1 VKLDGHEIA
10 DAGSLLRVTDRTL
23 GVVIARAVGM
33 EPALTVVSQSVVEP
47 PHPAWAVPPLGATSR
62 LLVRRTSYGV
72 GRLALSRNL
81 ACVDLDRVPAD
92 IAADLE
98 SERLNLGELFVS
110 DAIEKSA
117 FRFEVPG
124 DVDRSL
130 HEGYPD
136 GPVPFDPCVSRRYDA
151 ALAGSVAF
159 VVVESLPVTTWAS
172 LLGSREERDRVLGL
186 ASPGAA

>member
-62 LLVRRTSYGV
+62 L
-72 GRLALSRNL
+72 LALSRNL

-151 ALAGSVAF
+151 VLAGSVAF

-172 LLGSREERDRVLGL
+172 LLGSREARDRVLGL

>member
-1 VKLDGHEIA
+1 VKIDGAEID

-23 GVVIARAVGM
+23 GVVIARAIGR
-33 EPALTVVSQSVVEP
+33 EPTLTVVSQSIVDP
-47 PHPAWAVPPLGATSR
+47 PHPAWAVPPLGAASR

-81 ACVDLDRVPAD
+81 ACVDLDRVPTD

-117 FRFEVPG
+117 FRFEVP
-124 DVDRSL
+124 DVVDRSL
-130 HEGYPD
+130 HEGYPE
-136 GPVPFDPCVSRRYDA
+136 GLVPFDPCVSRRYDA
-151 ALAGSVAF
+151 ALGGSVAF
-159 VVVESLPVTTWAS
+159 VVVESLPVSIWSDLLAS
-172 LLGSREERDRVLGL
+172 QEERDRLLRL

>member
-1 VKLDGHEIA
+1 MNLDGHEIA
-10 DAGSLLRVTDRTL
+10 DARSLLRLTDRTL
-23 GVVIARAVGM
+23 GVVIARAIGVD
-33 EPALTVVSQSVVEP
+33 PALAVVSQSVEEP
-47 PHPAWAVPPLGATSR
+47 PHPAWAVPPLGATAR
-62 LLVRRTSYGV
+62 LLVRRTSYGI
-72 GRLALSRNL
+72 GRVALSRNL

-130 HEGYPD
+130 HEGYPE
-136 GPVPFDPCVSRRYDA
+136 GPLAFDPCVSRRYEASLGD
-151 ALAGSVAF
+151 SVAF
-159 VVVESLPVTTWAS
+159 VVVESLPMRTWAS
-172 LLGSREERDRVLGL
+172 LLGSREERDRVFRL
-186 ASPGAA
+186 ADPGAA

>member
-1 VKLDGHEIA
+1 VNLDGHEIA
-10 DAGSLLRVTDRTL
+10 DVGALLRLTDRTL
-23 GVVIARAVGM
+23 GVVIARAVGE
-33 EPALTVVSQSVVEP
+33 EPTLTVVSQSVVDP

-72 GRLALSRNL
+72 GELALSRNL
-81 ACVDLDRVPAD
+81 ACVDLDRVPDD

-117 FRFEVPG
+117 FRFEVSG
-124 DVDRSL
+124 EVDRSL

-151 ALAGSVAF
+151 ALGGNVAF

-172 LLGSREERDRVLGL
+172 LLGSGEERGRVLAL
-186 ASPGAA
+186 ANPGAA